1 MVKQSTSRRVGIGLM
16 LLGIIGFYAA
26 ILSSR
31 VNSNKRRIGSA
42 VAVTHE
48 KTLYKTINTHDA
60 DNSLLGFELHS
71 STAQI
76 AGELH
81 KQCSVIVRTMD
92 PTADDYKT
100 YCKDIVDE
108 LIGMY
113 GEENLTVNIY
123 DSFEAYS
130 MVMDDSRLP
139 TTKDE
144 QFIAG
149 HKVASFEA
157 YYEDGDRLAFLTYY
171 PEAANRYYERIGYS
185 RQIL

>member
-1 MVKQSTSRRVGIGLM
+1 MVKQSASRRVGIGIM

-31 VNSNKRRIGSA
+31 VNSNSRRVDPA

-48 KTLYKTINTHDA
+48 KTLYKTIYTHDA

-71 STAQI
+71 SATRI

-92 PTADDYKT
+92 PAADDYKT

-108 LIGMY
+108 LVGMY

-130 MVMDDSRLP
+130 LVMDESHFL
-139 TTKDE
+139 TQQQE
-144 QFIAG
+144 AFVAG
-149 HKVASFEA
+149 HKVASYEA

-185 RQIL
+185 RHSM